1 MQYDLSDSKESDSKE
16 QIILSCNFDYNDRH
30 DLIQAAKATK
40 LASTGVVQPGLL
52 MLIHEKTSKSSS
64 VTYPD
69 FPRHN
74 DHILFVQRTLA
85 SGVWRTDHVD
95 GLLPFQRPASNHD
108 EDHRAAAARGAHRQQ
123 RAWCAGQRVFRNR
136 TVSNKNL
143 GFAPFGASV
152 RGRTKGSRIPINLWN
167 RNFISVVLGRPE
179 LGRRASVCGLPNR
192 GTRMHRLLR

>member
-64 VTYPD
+64 ATYPE
-69 FPRHN
+69 FPHHN
-74 DHILFVQRTLA
+74 DQILFVQRT

-108 EDHRAAAARGAHRQQ
+108 EDHRAAAARGMHIVSSGHGARDRGYSGTGRFQTRILVLHRLGHQ
-123 RAWCAGQRVFRNR
+123 CEAGQ
-136 TVSNKNL
+136 KAA
-143 GFAPFGASV
+143 GFQSTYGIGISSV
-152 RGRTKGSRIPINLWN
+152 L
-167 RNFISVVLGRPE
+167 F
-179 LGRRASVCGLPNR
+179 
-192 GTRMHRLLR
+192 